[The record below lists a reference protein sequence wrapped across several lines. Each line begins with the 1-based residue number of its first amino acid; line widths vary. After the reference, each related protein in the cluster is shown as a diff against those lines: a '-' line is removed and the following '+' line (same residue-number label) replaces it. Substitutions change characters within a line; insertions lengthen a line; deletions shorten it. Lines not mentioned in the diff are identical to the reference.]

1 MIKARV
7 WCQIV
12 FWSARL
18 WKKYAVLF
26 QKMERIAVGGTY
38 ESQDPSER
46 KLQRSMTVRSAGDV
60 SGYGSSRFL
69 ETKVQD
75 RKDEDASVYETITG
89 HNIQRMVEALSVWW
103 YMNCFEEAMTP
114 GGFSVRSEGF
124 LFQVES
130 CLYKCCS
137 AHLQMFFGFRWSSAT
152 GSDEFLKSSQCIEGK
167 ENQVEC
173 VQENVKCSDIKA
185 ESEREKQFLGGAIF
199 SKESCIIRVLSS
211 RLRNKFL
218 LKFSQSVSL
227 QEAVQVQVSRLSWL
241 DRRLVESGL
250 IQGGNKYVS
259 GFCKRFSVVFLILIS
274 EILYIESLLNRVV
287 LSGVF
292 CWRQQRCRVV
302 FKSVCSSSGCE
313 ENLRLSSWCLLFVEI
328 GFKGFESRSFWFEA
342 SDSCS
347 ASDSITD
354 GWSSQV
360 SGFIETAKRES
371 MKKLSLT
378 QSCVKAVYQLKKTV
392 LRNEKV
398 INITAMA
405 CEFHVWFID
414 GD

>member
-1 MIKARV
+1 MSFIMQRQRQRKKKVMFACGRRRRRRKRKKERTRRKI
-7 WCQIV
+7 QL
-12 FWSARL
+12 SQARL
-18 WKKYAVLF
+18 KELESNQVQQISGSNLEDKVVLFQYSHKVLF

-114 GGFSVRSEGF
+114 GGFSGGAVLLVQTNF
-124 LFQVES
+124 
-130 CLYKCCS
+130 
-137 AHLQMFFGFRWSSAT
+137 SSLL
-152 GSDEFLKSSQCIEGK
+152 SEGK

-199 SKESCIIRVLSS
+199 SKESLKNTYEIEQVWSLSVKNTRGRVSEPRRVFGS
-211 RLRNKFL
+211 
-218 LKFSQSVSL
+218 
-227 QEAVQVQVSRLSWL
+227 AV
-241 DRRLVESGL
+241 RRFTMQDLMMRDMVK
-250 IQGGNKYVS
+250 GG
-259 GFCKRFSVVFLILIS
+259 
-274 EILYIESLLNRVV
+274 
-287 LSGVF
+287 
-292 CWRQQRCRVV
+292 
-302 FKSVCSSSGCE
+302 SSSGFKVELARQKAGAFDVNQMGLQRNQVAGSGAGWC
-313 ENLRLSSWCLLFVEI
+313 SSQCVHQVVVRKI
-328 GFKGFESRSFWFEA
+328 SV
-342 SDSCS
+342 
-347 ASDSITD
+347 TD